1 MSPDVMLDANV
12 LAIEHSIEKPILLNF
27 INLSIIYCPRWY
39 LTHGQTD
46 LLPRAKLRKSVTLSN
61 S

>member
-27 INLSIIYCPRWY
+27 INLSIIYCPGWY

-46 LLPRAKLRKSVTLSN
+46 LLPRA
-61 S
+61 

>member
-12 LAIEHSIEKPILLNF
+12 LAIEHSIEKSILLNF
-27 INLSIIYCPRWY
+27 INLSIIYCPGWY

-46 LLPRAKLRKSVTLSN
+46 LLPRA
-61 S
+61 